1 MTPPSDQPPPD
12 PVPASPPVAAPP
24 PPPLAAS
31 APHAA
36 AHRARAPRRGAK
48 AVHVAWPLATI
59 GALSL
64 AAGNPMTPP
73 PATGVVSSVSPASY
87 VAPDG
92 RTFAQ
97 LVAAHVLPDPTQ
109 TPGVLN
115 PNVTQAT
122 IQSTICVHGW
132 TAKVRPP
139 TSYTD
144 PIKQKDLPPGAKS
157 ADYELD
163 HLDSIEDGGD
173 PSNPQ
178 NLWTQAYN
186 DPYGAR
192 VKDVLET
199 HVAHMVCN
207 GQLTLDQARAALAP
221 NWLLGFEKYVGPLP
235 GGSPADNDN

>member
-1 MTPPSDQPPPD
+1 M
-12 PVPASPPVAAPP
+12 
-24 PPPLAAS
+24 
-31 APHAA
+31 
-36 AHRARAPRRGAK
+36 
-48 AVHVAWPLATI
+48 HVAWPLLAV
-59 GALSL
+59 GAQALL
-64 AAGNPMTPP
+64 AGNPLAPP
-73 PATGVVSSVSPASY
+73 STAPAPLSSVSPASY

-115 PNVTQAT
+115 PNVSQDT
-122 IQSTICVHGW
+122 ISSTICVHGW

-144 PIKQKDLPPGAKS
+144 PIKQQDLPPGAQSK
-157 ADYELD
+157 DYELD

-173 PSNPQ
+173 PKDPQ

-186 DPYGAR
+186 DRYGAR

-199 HVAHMVCN
+199 RVSHMVCA

-221 NWLLGFEKYVGPLP
+221 NWLVGFEQYVGPLP
-235 GGSPADNDN
+235 GGAGAGDNDN